1 MAADNPS
8 HAINISTNITRKR
21 RHESALMSAAHIL
34 VCLTEECKSIEILI
48 IIWNW

>member
-1 MAADNPS
+1 MAADNPR
-8 HAINISTNITRKR
+8 HAINISTNTTIKR

-34 VCLTEECKSIEILI
+34 VCLTQVCKSIEILI